1 MCWNSYF
8 TYWDVKKVANFKVFC
23 ELKLFLLYKRRS
35 VVKNSRGRPFIKN
48 QQNREQVARNCN
60 NRRCSRQHLVRTIL
74 VFQLQKVSAFV
85 HFSHLKQRAHHIIT
99 DIYNIKL
106 SIILISRCMDAITT
120 LFFFYPFFDS
130 LIISVPDFLFWYV
143 QNPNLQLACTSFS
156 TINSIDCFLCSG
168 IWATDVYL
176 LYQKTPFNR

>member
-1 MCWNSYF
+1 MCLNSYF

-35 VVKNSRGRPFIKN
+35 VMKNSRGRPFIKN

-143 QNPNLQLACTSFS
+143 QNPNLQLA
-156 TINSIDCFLCSG
+156 
-168 IWATDVYL
+168 
-176 LYQKTPFNR
+176 

>member
-1 MCWNSYF
+1 M
-8 TYWDVKKVANFKVFC
+8 
-23 ELKLFLLYKRRS
+23 
-35 VVKNSRGRPFIKN
+35 KNSRGRPFIKN

-130 LIISVPDFLFWYV
+130 LIISVPYFLFGYV
-143 QNPNLQLACTSFS
+143 QNPNLQLA
-156 TINSIDCFLCSG
+156 
-168 IWATDVYL
+168 
-176 LYQKTPFNR
+176 

>member
-1 MCWNSYF
+1 MCLNSYF

-35 VVKNSRGRPFIKN
+35 VMKNSRGRPFIKN

-106 SIILISRCMDAITT
+106 SINYLNKSLHGCNYYSVFLLSVFWFPDYICSWFPILICSKSKFTISMYK
-120 LFFFYPFFDS
+120 LFY
-130 LIISVPDFLFWYV
+130 Y
-143 QNPNLQLACTSFS
+143 
-156 TINSIDCFLCSG
+156 
-168 IWATDVYL
+168 
-176 LYQKTPFNR
+176 